1 MCRTKLSPAA
11 EETASPPL
19 HINEVLDSKRL
30 RGRQQELHAN
40 SMLLY

>member
-19 HINEVLDSKRL
+19 HINEVLNSKQP
-30 RGRQQELHAN
+30 RGHQ
-40 SMLLY
+40 